1 MPPVPDPLRARLGL
15 VPGQDDEGATVD
27 DLPPASRMPRL
38 HCPPFA
44 RPDPLDAF
52 VRQHRRAVYALA
64 VRLTGEHAA
73 ADDLVQETFVRAWQA
88 LDRGDRPERP
98 EAWLRRIAVRI
109 YLNRQRGG
117 FARRVV
123 RWCDEALHGVPDP
136 APSDAEPT
144 FEAALARAL
153 ARLSER
159 ERAAFVLRHIDDRS
173 TRETADALGVTD
185 GTVKTLL
192 SRAVAKMQVAL
203 QPYA

>member
-1 MPPVPDPLRARLGL
+1 MHAAAPAPACLVTGDGAPTGPPV
-15 VPGQDDEGATVD
+15 VGATMWRPAETVVLPAVD
-27 DLPPASRMPRL
+27 A
-38 HCPPFA
+38 F
-44 RPDPLDAF
+44 DAF
-52 VRQHRRAVYALA
+52 VTAHQRRLYALA
-64 VRLTGEHAA
+64 ARLTGDPAA

-88 LDRGDRPERP
+88 LQTGDAPDAP
-98 EAWLRRIAVRI
+98 EAWLRRIAVRL
-109 YLNRQRGG
+109 YLNTRRGG

-123 RWCDEALHGVPDP
+123 RWCDEAMHGVPDP
-136 APSDAEPT
+136 APPEPEPT

-173 TRETADALGVTD
+173 TRETADALGVSD

-203 QPYA
+203 QSYA